1 METDHIT
8 LKTLALSIL
17 AVFVL
22 EAVFRLTVTGHG
34 ASFIPAL
41 GIVRFLE
48 SLSLLYISF
57 KFEKN
62 PNAIGLSRL
71 KMFHGLLKGLL
82 WSACFGIAA
91 GILFL
96 IFFLAGINAL
106 KLINAALPSAPHQ
119 IVIFFLV
126 GGVIG
131 PIWEEIFFRGIIF
144 GFFRRWG
151 ALSAI
156 LISTVLF
163 VLPHY
168 DGHHLPL
175 TQIAGGIVFAV
186 AYEKEKNLIVPITI
200 HCLGNM
206 AIFSL
211 PFFLTLFQNS

>member
-1 METDHIT
+1 MGTNQIT

-22 EAVFRLTVTGHG
+22 EAVFRLALTGLS
-34 ASFIPAL
+34 ASFLPAL
-41 GIVRFLE
+41 GIVRLVE
-48 SLSLLYISF
+48 CLLLLYISF
-57 KFEKN
+57 RFEKN
-62 PNAIGLSRL
+62 PNAIGLGRSQL
-71 KMFHGLLKGLL
+71 LPGLAKGLL
-82 WSACFGIAA
+82 WSVCFGIAA
-91 GILFL
+91 GVLFL
-96 IFFLAGINAL
+96 ILFVAGINAL
-106 KLINAALPSAPHQ
+106 KLINAALPSAPYQ
-119 IVIFFLV
+119 IFIYFLV

-151 ALSAI
+151 GLAAI

-175 TQIAGGIVFAV
+175 TQIVGGIVFAV
-186 AYEKEKNLIVPITI
+186 AYEKEKSLIVPITI

-211 PFFLTLFQNS
+211 PFFS